1 MHILAVNI
9 FTGDIPLHS
18 PECPLAYMNLFK
30 HPIPPRP
37 PPKKKSEK
45 KGKNIHGLE
54 KFPAWAMFP
63 GHSILKIS
71 LNFEILRSNYSSL
84 ARFQAFNYMHISHI
98 SSNNNCDQLFPI

>member
-30 HPIPPRP
+30 HPKR
-37 PPKKKSEK
+37 EK

-71 LNFEILRSNYSSL
+71 LNFVRKIV
-84 ARFQAFNYMHISHI
+84 ISVRKFEFLEEPTSQSVSETIHH
-98 SSNNNCDQLFPI
+98 

>member
-30 HPIPPRP
+30 HP
-37 PPKKKSEK
+37 KSEK

-84 ARFQAFNYMHISHI
+84 ARLQVFNYMHITHI